1 MHRLKKILTSR
12 LILFVI
18 LVIFQVWLLFML
30 LWKAAVTYQFYQYL
44 VYFSYILVIYI
55 ANKKEDS
62 SYKIAWSVLIL
73 ILPLLGGML
82 YLFCG
87 GRKMPKKL
95 SNGTTQ
101 ATQQMK
107 HLLVQDP
114 GTMERLKNIRPG
126 VHKMFRY
133 ALETSNLPAYG
144 NTEVTYYKS
153 GEDFFEPFL
162 AELKK
167 AKHFILMEYFII
179 DEGVMWNA
187 ILEILKQKAAEG
199 VEVKLIYDDFG
210 CATTLPDHYDR
221 KLNRMGI
228 ETYRFNHMRPA
239 LIVQMNNRDH
249 RKICVIDNQVGFTG
263 GLNLA
268 DEYINHIRRFGYWK
282 DSACMLKGEAV
293 WSLTVM
299 FLGMYSYLR
308 ESRDPID
315 YEKYHLPTDIRTD
328 RGLVQ
333 PFSDTPTDAE
343 DVGLSMHLN
352 MVNHAKQYVY
362 IDTPY
367 LIVNGDMQRALILAA
382 KNGVDVR
389 ILTPHI
395 PDKWYV
401 FEITQANYLPLI
413 EAGVKIYQYTPGFVH
428 TKNFVSDDCVAIVG
442 TVNTDYRSYYLHF
455 ECGALMYDVPA
466 VMDIKKDFVDA
477 LAMSHEVTAEE
488 CRRVNVFRRVFR
500 ALLNLASPL
509 L

>member
-1 MHRLKKILTSR
+1 
-12 LILFVI
+12 
-18 LVIFQVWLLFML
+18 
-30 LWKAAVTYQFYQYL
+30 
-44 VYFSYILVIYI
+44 
-55 ANKKEDS
+55 
-62 SYKIAWSVLIL
+62 
-73 ILPLLGGML
+73 
-82 YLFCG
+82 
-87 GRKMPKKL
+87 
-95 SNGTTQ
+95 
-101 ATQQMK
+101 
-107 HLLVQDP
+107 
-114 GTMERLKNIRPG
+114 
-126 VHKMFRY
+126 
-133 ALETSNLPAYG
+133 
-144 NTEVTYYKS
+144 
-153 GEDFFEPFL
+153 
-162 AELKK
+162 
-167 AKHFILMEYFII
+167 
-179 DEGVMWNA
+179 
-187 ILEILKQKAAEG
+187 
-199 VEVKLIYDDFG
+199 
-210 CATTLPDHYDR
+210 
-221 KLNRMGI
+221 
-228 ETYRFNHMRPA
+228 
-239 LIVQMNNRDH
+239 
-249 RKICVIDNQVGFTG
+249 
-263 GLNLA
+263 
-268 DEYINHIRRFGYWK
+268 
-282 DSACMLKGEAV
+282 MLKGEAV